1 MPKAA
6 SGALMSSA
14 SRTLMDGSSA
24 RMIGNGSTMN
34 AAAKKHM
41 MRLRLRRA
49 ELRSLRA
56 SSILRSAMAF
66 DIFGKIAVAMDT
78 AISEY
83 GSM

>member
-1 MPKAA
+1 
-6 SGALMSSA
+6 MSSA